1 MLSEHSSGSG
11 CQAADLFMLLNSVQ
25 TNCEGTQVNGS
36 SPNTCPGQGKEKG
49 KNNILRFLSTPP
61 MVLRPGYLSQVSQS
75 SEDISLSGTG
85 HMFNERIQYNLKI
98 TYLI

>member
-25 TNCEGTQVNGS
+25 TNCEGTQLNGS
-36 SPNTCPGQGKEKG
+36 SPNRRPGQGKEKC
-49 KNNILRFLSTPP
+49 KNIILHFLSTPP
-61 MVLRPGYLSQVSQS
+61 MVFRLGYLSEVSRP
-75 SEDISLSGTG
+75 SEDISLSDTG
-85 HMFNERIQYNLKI
+85 DMFNERIQYNLKI